1 MKRDANNRE
10 VRCTRRE
17 FPLGTA
23 VAVTLPFVATTVCSA
38 AEATL
43 AFVAADKE
51 YHFDTGVL
59 RGVLRPQGRSLG
71 LTSVTDTASGTA
83 VAKAFGFCSHYR
95 LLDAEARY
103 GSAAW
108 DWASESRLL
117 SDGAVQV
124 LWKADREHP
133 FDLNA
138 LYRWAAPNTLDL
150 TTSVAPQKDLSRF
163 EVFLASY
170 FEGFA
175 SSFAYVQGCPET
187 VGKPGF
193 LEAKQSVGPW
203 QMFPRDAEAVKTIN
217 DGRWKRPPNPVDWK
231 IMPPLAGALALR
243 RDAATGLVGLLMA
256 PPGDCFAVSMPFGEE
271 GHRSVYLSLLGGGL
285 KSRQV
290 ATARTRLVLA
300 RGVSDEQAIAMY
312 QAYVKAVK

>member
-17 FPLGTA
+17 FLLGTA

-138 LYRWAAPNTLDL
+138 LYRWAAPNTLERHDQRG
-150 TTSVAPQKDLSRF
+150 TAEGPVA
-163 EVFLASY
+163 V
-170 FEGFA
+170 
-175 SSFAYVQGCPET
+175 
-187 VGKPGF
+187 
-193 LEAKQSVGPW
+193 
-203 QMFPRDAEAVKTIN
+203 
-217 DGRWKRPPNPVDWK
+217 
-231 IMPPLAGALALR
+231 
-243 RDAATGLVGLLMA
+243 
-256 PPGDCFAVSMPFGEE
+256 
-271 GHRSVYLSLLGGGL
+271 
-285 KSRQV
+285 
-290 ATARTRLVLA
+290 
-300 RGVSDEQAIAMY
+300 RGVSGLLLRRLRILVRLCAGLSGDRRQTGLPGGQAVGRALADVSPRRGSGEDHQRRALEAATEPGRLEDHAAVGRRWPYGAMR
-312 QAYVKAVK
+312 QRAWWAC